1 MRKLVHISSFE
12 SLPVTVFWYPSEK
25 KTPHTILLLK
35 GLYGFHDPL
44 SLESWDVSIIKKHSD
59 IFNFIVV
66 NTARKASADAQS
78 KESFVGKTFEQE
90 CDDIWQS
97 YQLLEKEGVLSTSCV
112 LHIIANSFGGTTL
125 LGIPELVEQA
135 VSITMIGSG
144 CGKSDTTTKP
154 LLATLFDEKTLL
166 QPIRTYKGIFIFVR
180 GSNDTVVPKAS
191 QEKIVQNA
199 ISASAHIKYTI
210 NDAQHD
216 LSPAHKDGT
225 VMSCTNILSSI
236 LHGLVPMTRD
246 RL

>member
-1 MRKLVHISSFE
+1 MKKLVYVSSFK

-35 GLYGFHDPL
+35 GLYGFHDPS
-44 SLESWDVSIIKKHSD
+44 SLDSWDVDIIKKHGDTS
-59 IFNFIVV
+59 NFIVV
-66 NTARKASADAQS
+66 NTARKTSVDVRS
-78 KESFVGKTFEQE
+78 KESFAGKTFRQE

-97 YQLLEKEGVLSTSCV
+97 YQLLEKEGVFSTSCA

-125 LGIPELVEQA
+125 LGIPELVEKA
-135 VSITMIGSG
+135 ISITMIGSG

-166 QPIRTYKGIFIFVR
+166 QPLRTYKGIFIFVR
-180 GSNDTVVPKAS
+180 GSNDIIVPKAS
-191 QEKIVQNA
+191 QEKIVKNA

-216 LSPAHKDGT
+216 LSPTHKGGT
-225 VMSCTNILSSI
+225 VMGRTNILSSI
-236 LHGLVPMTRD
+236 LHGLVPMTRGE
-246 RL
+246 L